1 MAETT
6 SVSIRDGVKADKLH
20 ELTLTFLKELGDKS
34 GNHKLQIS
42 SAART
47 PYDQAL
53 VMYENCLRYGLP
65 SQYKLYGR
73 NGDKVLKVFERMRK
87 ERKRSSEIIAA
98 MYKEIL
104 RVGPSKVSK
113 HCVNIEV
120 MNVVDIP
127 FSCITNIK
135 KFRETL
141 LQHKNNPIANFLD
154 ETNNSCFHIELNL
167 GSLKNYYKA
176 Q

>member
-6 SVSIRDGVKADKLH
+6 TVTFRSGVKAEKLH
-20 ELTLTFLKELGDKS
+20 DLTLTFLKELGDKS
-34 GNHKLQIS
+34 GNNKLQIS

-53 VMYENCLRYGLP
+53 VMYENCIKLGLK
-65 SQYKLYGR
+65 SQYDLYGR
-73 NGDKVLKVFERMRK
+73 NGDRVLKVYERMRK
-87 ERKRSSEIIAA
+87 ERKRSTEIIAA

-113 HCVNIEV
+113 HCVNLEV

-127 FSCITNIK
+127 FSSISNIK

-141 LQHKNNPIANFLD
+141 LHHKNNPISNFLD
-154 ETNNSCFHIELNL
+154 ETNNNCFHIELNL
-167 GSLKNYYKA
+167 SSLKNYYKA
-176 Q
+176 N

>member
-6 SVSIRDGVKADKLH
+6 TVTFRSGVKAEKLH
-20 ELTLTFLKELGDKS
+20 DLTLTILKELGDKS
-34 GNHKLQIS
+34 GNNKLQIS

-53 VMYENCLRYGLP
+53 VMYENCIKLGLK
-65 SQYKLYGR
+65 SQYDLYGR
-73 NGDKVLKVFERMRK
+73 NGDRVLKVYERMRK
-87 ERKRSSEIIAA
+87 ERKRSTEIIAA

-113 HCVNIEV
+113 HCVNLEV

-127 FSCITNIK
+127 FSSISNIK

-141 LQHKNNPIANFLD
+141 LHHKNNPISNFLD
-154 ETNNSCFHIELNL
+154 ETNNNCFHIELNL
-167 GSLKNYYKA
+167 SSLKNYYKA
-176 Q
+176 N

>member
-6 SVSIRDGVKADKLH
+6 SISIRDGVKADKLH
-20 ELTLTFLKELGDKS
+20 ALTLTFLKELGDKS
-34 GNHKLQIS
+34 GNHKIQIS

-47 PYDQAL
+47 PYDQAV
-53 VMYENCLRYGLP
+53 VMYENCILKGLQ

-73 NGDKVLKVFERMRK
+73 NGDKVLKIFENMRK

-113 HCVNIEV
+113 HCINLEL

-135 KFRETL
+135 QFRAAL

-154 ETNNSCFHIELNL
+154 ETNNSCFHIEFNI
-167 GSLKNYYKA
+167 SALKNYYKA
-176 Q
+176 R